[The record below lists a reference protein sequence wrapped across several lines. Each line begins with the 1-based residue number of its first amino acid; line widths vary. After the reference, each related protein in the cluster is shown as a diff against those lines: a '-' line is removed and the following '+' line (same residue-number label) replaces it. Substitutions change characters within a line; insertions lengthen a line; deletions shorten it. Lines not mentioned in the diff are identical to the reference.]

1 MAIGPEG
8 ISLAELAERLG
19 GQAEGNPSLRITGAT
34 GLHDAAAG
42 NLVRVEHPRYL
53 ADAEACLAAALLTD
67 LRIGPLRKPAIR
79 VAQVRLAFAHALE
92 LFAPVEDAPDGIH
105 ETAVVASDAALGP
118 GCAVGPYA
126 VIGRKARIGARTVVH
141 AHAVVGESVEIGEDS
156 VIFPQVVLY
165 SRTLVGARV
174 RIHSGSV
181 IGADGYGYEWN
192 GQRHQKIPQIGRV
205 RIGDDVEIGAN
216 TAIDRATT
224 GETVIGPGT
233 KVDNL
238 VQVAHNVK
246 TGAHCLIV
254 SQVGIAGSTTLGN
267 GVVLAGQAGVKDHVH
282 LGDGVQAAGKS
293 GVWGDQPAG
302 ARVSGHPARPHRE
315 EIRIQAALGQLPEL
329 LKRVAELERKLR
341 EKDAGESEPG

>member
-19 GQAEGNPSLRITGAT
+19 GQVEGSPAVRVTGAA
-34 GLHDAAAG
+34 GLQDAAAG
-42 NLVRVEHPRYL
+42 SLVRVEHPRYL
-53 ADAEACLAAALLTD
+53 AEAEASAASAILTD
-67 LRIGPLRKPAIR
+67 LRIGPLQKPAIR
-79 VAQVRLAFAHALE
+79 VAKVRLAFAQALE
-92 LFAPVEDAPDGIH
+92 LFAPDEDTPDGIH
-105 ETAVVASDAALGP
+105 ETAVIASDAELGQ

-126 VIGRKARIGARTVVH
+126 VIGRKARIGARAVVH
-141 AHAVVGESVEIGEDS
+141 AHAVIGEGVEIGEDS
-156 VIFPQVVLY
+156 VIFPQVVVY

-181 IGADGYGYEWN
+181 IGADGFGYEWS
-192 GQRHQKIPQIGRV
+192 GQGHRKIPQIGRV

-238 VQVAHNVK
+238 VQVAHNVR

-329 LKRVAELERKLR
+329 LKRVAELERRL
-341 EKDAGESEPG
+341 KDADPE

>member
-8 ISLAELAERLG
+8 IALAELAEELG
-19 GQAEGNPSLRITGAT
+19 GLVEGNPTVRVTGVT
-34 GLHDAAAG
+34 GLQDAVHG
-42 NLVRVEHPRYL
+42 GMVRVEHPRYL
-53 ADAEACLAAALLTD
+53 AEAEASPAAALLTD
-67 LRIGPLRKPAIR
+67 LRIGPVQKPTIR
-79 VAQVRLAFAHALE
+79 VAKVRLAFARALE
-92 LFAPVEDAPDGIH
+92 LFAPTEDAPDGIH
-105 ETAVVASDAALGP
+105 ETAVIASDAELAP

-126 VIGRKARIGARTVVH
+126 VIGRKARVGARAVVH
-141 AHAVVGESVEIGEDS
+141 AHAVVGEGVEIGEDS
-156 VIFPQVVLY
+156 VIYPQVVLY
-165 SRTLVGARV
+165 SRTVVGARV

-181 IGADGYGYEWN
+181 IGADGFGYEWN
-192 GQRHQKIPQIGRV
+192 GQGHQKIPQIGRV

-238 VQVAHNVK
+238 VQVAHNVR

-254 SQVGIAGSTTLGN
+254 SQVGIAGSTTLGS

-329 LKRVAELERKLR
+329 LKRVAELERRL
-341 EKDAGESEPG
+341 KDAEPE